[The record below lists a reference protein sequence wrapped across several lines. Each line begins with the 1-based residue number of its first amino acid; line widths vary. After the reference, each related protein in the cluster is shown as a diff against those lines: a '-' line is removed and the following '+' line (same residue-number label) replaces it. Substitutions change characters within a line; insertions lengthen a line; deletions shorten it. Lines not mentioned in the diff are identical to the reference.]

1 MDFEKKA
8 VDVLDF
14 LERFDDPQWDVNDGG
29 QLNHDPGAVQ
39 YVAKELRQS
48 RRDALEGLRGKVEAQ
63 LEQEN
68 RLYRDAT
75 DTTGLAYHSGQ
86 ADALSEV
93 LSWIDELLEKK
104 GTGSDG

>member
-48 RRDALEGLRGKVEAQ
+48 HRDALEGLRTRVERHRELAETHYLATEDSE
-63 LEQEN
+63 LEAN
-68 RLYRDAT
+68 Y
-75 DTTGLAYHSGQ
+75 SGRN
-86 ADALSEV
+86 DALVDV
-93 LSWIDELLEKK
+93 LSWIDDLLETK